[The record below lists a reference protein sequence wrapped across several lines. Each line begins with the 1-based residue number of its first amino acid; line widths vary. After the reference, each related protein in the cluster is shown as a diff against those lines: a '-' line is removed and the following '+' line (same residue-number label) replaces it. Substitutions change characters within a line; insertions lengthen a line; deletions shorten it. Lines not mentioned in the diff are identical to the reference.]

1 MRDMDD
7 VNDIG
12 ELIEDFIDLLLDMRE
27 VAYVYVMGS

>member
-1 MRDMDD
+1 MDD